1 MKSILPL
8 TATLLPTLTNALSLQ
23 WTHEGQ
29 TYHASEVNRLPTTSD
44 TLNLT
49 THIGDNGLG
58 YFSVGNV
65 TWPQFCRSVESDE
78 YEPGAYVVATLGGQI
93 VVAKAYQVMDDPAQA
108 FMTGVLGEECG
119 DGFTPFPGGVPVPA
133 AAGGEGPLA
142 GLTFATKDLFQ
153 VKGIRT
159 SGGSKSHYEAYD
171 PSNHTSGIVL
181 KNIAAG
187 ASLVGKTKTT
197 AFALTTTH
205 NGWEVDYHDPFN
217 VRGDG
222 YLTTAGSSSGSGAAV
237 TAYDWLDF
245 AIGSD
250 TGGSVRGPA
259 TQGGLYGYRPSQG
272 FYDLE
277 GVVVCVLSLDTPG
290 FFTRSPALFSKLFQV
305 WSKDTELEMKMDSF
319 SMPTKMLHRTDL
331 EPLANEETQAMLD
344 GFFKKVEDHF
354 NMTSET
360 IDINELWMDNVVNET
375 ITDYFDTVYLDLNS
389 LESWDLNGEPLTTA
403 YGDLTGGAQ
412 PPVDPSV
419 NMTWTNGQNTTIR
432 SRYDEAISR
441 GKQFKE
447 FYSTHLNPRNPST
460 CSESIIAYT
469 YFLDTPDNRQDLIP
483 FDFTGGEVTGGF
495 WNTLPQS
502 YGGAPEIIVPFGQVE
517 YWSNF
522 TRRMEYRPITASFSA
537 ARGCD
542 AVLFRLVEELAEV
555 GILGDVESG
564 KLAFA
569 L

>member
-1 MKSILPL
+1 MKNI
-8 TATLLPTLTNALSLQ
+8 LSLSLLSGLAAALDFQ
-23 WTHEGQ
+23 WSHDGL
-29 TYHASEVNRLPTTSD
+29 TYWATEVDRIDKADD
-44 TLNLT
+44 TLSLS
-49 THIGDNGLG
+49 THIGESGLG
-58 YFSVGNV
+58 YFKVGNV
-65 TWPQFCRSVESDE
+65 SWPQFCRSVETENYD
-78 YEPGAYVVATLGGQI
+78 PGAYVVASLSGQLVI
-93 VVAKAYQVMDDPAQA
+93 SKAYQLMEDPAQA
-108 FMTGVLGEECG
+108 FMTGVVEECD
-119 DGFTPFPGGVPVPA
+119 DGYKPFPGGAIPVPA
-133 AAGGEGPLA
+133 AVGTGPLA
-142 GLTFATKDLFQ
+142 GLRFAAKDLFH
-153 VKGIRT
+153 VKGVKT
-159 SGGSKSHYEAYD
+159 SGGSKSHYLAY
-171 PSNHTSGIVL
+171 PPQNHTSGIVL
-181 KNIAAG
+181 KNIEAG

-237 TAYDWLDF
+237 TAYDWIDF

-277 GVVVCVLSLDTPG
+277 DVVVCVLSLDTPG
-290 FFTRSPALFSKLFQV
+290 FFTRSPELFSTLFSV
-305 WSKDTELEMKMDSF
+305 WSKDTELEKDMDSF
-319 SMPTKMLHRTDL
+319 TMPTKMLHRTDL
-331 EPLANEETQAMLD
+331 APLENKETQAMLD

-360 IDINELWMDNVVNET
+360 IDLDELWMDHAVNES
-375 ITDYFDTVYLDLNS
+375 ITDYFSTVYLDLNS
-389 LESWDLNGEPLTTA
+389 LESWDLNGEPLTQA
-403 YGDLTGGAQ
+403 FSALTNGAS

-419 NMTWTNGQNTTIR
+419 NLTWTNGQNETIR
-432 SRYDEAISR
+432 SRYDEAIRR
-441 GKQFKE
+441 GQQFRD
-447 FYSTHLNPRNPST
+447 FYTEHVNPTNEDT

-469 YFLDTPDNRQDLIP
+469 YFTDVPDNRQDLVE
-483 FDFTGGEVTGGF
+483 FDFTGGDVTGGF

-517 YWSNF
+517 YFSNF

-542 AVLFRLVEELAEV
+542 AVLFKMVDDLAQAGLVGEV
-555 GILGDVESG
+555 QTGR
-564 KLAFA
+564 LAFP